1 MDTLRRAKFIEAKAN
16 EAIERTGQTM
26 PPIDLDAIATYY
38 GIGVRRGRRD
48 DSVAAHFDPARND
61 IVLGEFVRWP
71 FAHELG
77 HALLLHG
84 SSVCEVGVASG
95 ADDEED
101 QVSLG
106 TPFEQEAN
114 RFARHLLVPRAMVES
129 LMARGA
135 KIPDLA
141 RRCQVSEKVIWLAV
155 DSYGLV

>member
-16 EAIERTGQTM
+16 EAIDKTGQTT
-26 PPIDLDAIATYY
+26 PPIDLNAIAAHY
-38 GIGVRRGRRD
+38 GIPVRRGDRD
-48 DSVAAHFDPARND
+48 DSVVAHFDPARND

-77 HALLLHG
+77 HALLQHG
-84 SSVCEVGVASG
+84 SSVCEAGVASA
-95 ADDEED
+95 ADDDED
-101 QVSLG
+101 QASLG
-106 TPFEQEAN
+106 TQFEQEAN

-141 RRCQVSEKVIWLAV
+141 RRCQVSERVIWLAV